1 MARSVGAWQAAGS
14 RASRQATP
22 HDELRQLAEWW
33 RSKPHP
39 SPATGGAIGVVSTAR
54 VQRGSSQTARSAS
67 TETIPN
73 GLARSCLPT
82 CLPSLHGRVA

>member
-14 RASRQATP
+14 RASRLATP

-54 VQRGSSQTARSAS
+54 VERAHSYRARSAS
-67 TETIPN
+67 KKD
-73 GLARSCLPT
+73 GLAAPFF
-82 CLPSLHGRVA
+82 